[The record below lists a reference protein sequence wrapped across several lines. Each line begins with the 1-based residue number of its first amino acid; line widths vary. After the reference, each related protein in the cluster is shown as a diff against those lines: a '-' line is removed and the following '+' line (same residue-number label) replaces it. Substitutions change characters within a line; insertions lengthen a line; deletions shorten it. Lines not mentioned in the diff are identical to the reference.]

1 MDKLYYYVIQADHML
16 LQYLTEA
23 DELITSGAISDS
35 ILNAMSNACG
45 LSPLEDDDNVNM
57 ANDDRNIN
65 SDSDDDDDE
74 VEEDGSQDD
83 SDDDNFYF
91 FETPPLGGGIVED
104 K

>member
-1 MDKLYYYVIQADHML
+1 ML
-16 LQYLTEA
+16 VQYLTEA
-23 DELITSGAISDS
+23 DELIASGAISDS

-45 LSPLEDDDNVNM
+45 LSPLQDDEDVSV

-65 SDSDDDDDE
+65 SDSDDDDDK

-83 SDDDNFYF
+83 SDDDIVDF
-91 FETPPLGGGIVED
+91 FETPPLGGGIVDD